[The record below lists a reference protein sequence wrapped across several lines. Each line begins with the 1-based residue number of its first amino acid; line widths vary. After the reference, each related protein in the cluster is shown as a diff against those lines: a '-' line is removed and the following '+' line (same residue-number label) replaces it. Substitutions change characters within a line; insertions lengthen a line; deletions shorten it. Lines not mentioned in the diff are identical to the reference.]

1 MQNMILLLFVLC
13 FAMGLYLILAE
24 LFKVPTYKASKA
36 ILSMSKKTKKQAKNS
51 DAFIM
56 ELAAKLSKFLPM
68 DEYKRRKLTA
78 TLRSAEIPITAEL
91 YMAQA
96 MIKAGLVLLCTVP
109 CLLIVP
115 IISPVFV
122 VIGIGVYFSESTK
135 ADKLIQARRAEIE
148 YELPRFVATLT
159 QELVASRDVL
169 SILET
174 YRGNSLT
181 LSTAGKAMKNELVIT
196 IADMRTG
203 NFEGALT
210 RFEAR
215 ISSAMLSDVV
225 RGLIGVLR
233 GDDGVV
239 FFRMLAHD
247 MKQLELQR
255 LKRLALERPPKIRK
269 YSFMLLG
276 CMLLL
281 YMGVMGYQIIGTMSG
296 IF

>member
-1 MQNMILLLFVLC
+1 LQNLILILFALF
-13 FAMGLYLILAE
+13 FAAGLYLISAE
-24 LFKVPTYKASKA
+24 LLRIPTYKATKA
-36 ILSMSKKTKKQAKNS
+36 ILNLGRKRRKQVRDS

-56 ELAAKLSKFLPM
+56 ELAEKLSKILPM

-78 TLRSAEIPITAEL
+78 TLKSAEINMTAEV
-91 YMAQA
+91 YVAQA
-96 MIKAGLVLLCTVP
+96 MVKAGLIFLGIIP

-115 IISPVFV
+115 ILSPAFII
-122 VIGIGVYFSESTK
+122 IGIGVYFTESGK
-135 ADKLIQARRAEIE
+135 AEKLITARRNEIE
-148 YELPRFVATLT
+148 YELPRFVATLV
-159 QELVASRDVL
+159 QELKASRDVL
-169 SILET
+169 SILEN
-174 YRGNSLT
+174 YQKN
-181 LSTAGKAMKNELVIT
+181 AGKALKNELAIT

-215 ISSAMLSDVV
+215 VSSAMLSDVV

-239 FFRMLAHD
+239 FFQMLSHD

-255 LKRLALERPPKIRK
+255 LKRLAMERPPKIRK
-269 YSFMLLG
+269 FSFLLLG

-281 YMGVMGYQIIGTMSG
+281 YMGVMGYQILGAMSG
-296 IF
+296 MF

>member
-1 MQNMILLLFVLC
+1 MQNIILILFSLC
-13 FAMGLYLILAE
+13 LGAGFYLIQAE

-36 ILSMSKKTKKQAKNS
+36 ILNVNKRAKKKARNS

-56 ELAAKLSKFLPM
+56 ELATKLAKILPM
-68 DEYKRRKLTA
+68 DEYKKRNLTA
-78 TLRSAEIPITAEL
+78 TLKSAEISMTAEV

-96 MIKAGLVLLCTVP
+96 MVKAAMVFVLVIP

-115 IISPVFV
+115 IVSPAFV
-122 VIGIGVYFSESTK
+122 IIGIGVYFSESTK
-135 ADKLIQARRAEIE
+135 ADKLIKVRRDEIE

-159 QELVASRDVL
+159 QELMASRDVL
-169 SILET
+169 SMFET
-174 YRGNSLT
+174 YHKN
-181 LSTAGKAMKNELVIT
+181 AGKALKNELAIT

-203 NFEGALT
+203 NYEGALT

-215 ISSAMLSDVV
+215 VSSAMLSDVV

-239 FFRMLAHD
+239 FFRMLSHD

-255 LKRLALERPPKIRK
+255 LKKLALERPPKIRK
-269 YSFMLLG
+269 FSFMLLT
-276 CMLLL
+276 CMLIL
-281 YMGVMGYQIIGTMSG
+281 YMGVMGYQILGAMSG

>member
-1 MQNMILLLFVLC
+1 MQNMILILFALPL
-13 FAMGLYLILAE
+13 AAGLYLILAE
-24 LFKVPTYKASKA
+24 LCRVPTYKATKA
-36 ILSMSKKTKKQAKNS
+36 VLNMNKKTKKQARNS

-56 ELAAKLSKFLPM
+56 ELAAKLSKILPM
-68 DEYKRRKLTA
+68 DDFKRRKLTA
-78 TLRSAEIPITAEL
+78 TLKSAEINMTAEV
-91 YMAQA
+91 YAAQA
-96 MIKAGLVLLCTVP
+96 VVKAALVLACAIP

-135 ADKLIQARRAEIE
+135 ADKLIKVRREEIE

-159 QELVASRDVL
+159 QELQASRDVL

-174 YRGNSLT
+174 YQKN
-181 LSTAGKAMKNELVIT
+181 AGKAMKNELAIT
-196 IADMRTG
+196 VADMRTG
-203 NFEGALT
+203 NYEGALT

-215 ISSAMLSDVV
+215 ITSAMLSDVV
-225 RGLIGVLR
+225 RGLIGVIR

-239 FFRMLAHD
+239 FFRMLSHD

-255 LKRLALERPPKIRK
+255 LKKLALERPPKIRK
-269 YSFMLLG
+269 FSFMLLG
-276 CMLLL
+276 CMLLV
-281 YMGVMGYQIIGTMSG
+281 YMGVMGYQILGTMSG